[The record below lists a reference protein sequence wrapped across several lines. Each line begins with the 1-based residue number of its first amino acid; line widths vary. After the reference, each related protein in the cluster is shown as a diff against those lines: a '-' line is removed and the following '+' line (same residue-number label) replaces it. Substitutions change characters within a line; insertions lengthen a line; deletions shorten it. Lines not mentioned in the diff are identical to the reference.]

1 MPYAL
6 IISTFFSG
14 HGPRV
19 CISYRNH
26 FLMRKRYLLISALI
40 IPVFLCVAA
49 TDHKPRRGKHYIPA
63 HKVGSMDTEELV
75 DEVVKEKESFID
87 DVKRDGRLGAWTA
100 WWRTCDRS
108 FNIGEFVDAGVVGI
122 AGEWKPFQNKS
133 IEGPNKEFLTRRGGR
148 AVNPVWGRMKYV
160 RVGKVWQ
167 AETGPRCG
175 VMLYERGRARKIV
188 HCGELDGT
196 FKAFW
201 VDKNRFYVTAY
212 RKISPEMS
220 AECEAKEVGE
230 CVAAI
235 LWLVDLKD
243 DSVWE
248 YRGPVVTF
256 SKCEPN
262 DFLVKLYPEFY
273 VQDAKTSKK

>member
-1 MPYAL
+1 MRIHNLFIYPFVLAAL
-6 IISTFFSG
+6 
-14 HGPRV
+14 
-19 CISYRNH
+19 
-26 FLMRKRYLLISALI
+26 LLT
-40 IPVFLCVAA
+40 AA

-63 HKVGSMDTEELV
+63 HKMGSVETEDLHE
-75 DEVVKEKESFID
+75 EVVQEKESFIGE
-87 DVKRDGRLGAWTA
+87 VKRDGRLAGWSG

-108 FNIGEFVDAGVVGI
+108 FDVGNFVDAGVLSI
-122 AGEWKPFQNKS
+122 AGEWEPFDRKS
-133 IEGPNKEFLTRRGGR
+133 IEGPNKEFLARRGGR

-160 RVGKVWQ
+160 RIGKVWQ

-175 VMLYERGRARKIV
+175 VMLYEGSRARKVI

-220 AECEAKEVGE
+220 AECKAKEVGE

-235 LWLVDLKD
+235 LWLVDLAD
-243 DSVWE
+243 DTVWE

-262 DFLVKLYPEFY
+262 NYLVKLYPEFY
-273 VQDAKTSKK
+273 VQDEKTSKK